1 MFAIPSI
8 QYTPG
13 GYTLAGYCTFD
24 PRSIV
29 PVGNVTVHGR
39 LPEVVSAI
47 AYDGTVMISALVETV
62 PPNARTLPVII
73 TLSPIVT
80 PDASSMIPAN
90 LVFAPSVVAPVGTQD
105 MFDACAPFSV
115 TTEFATVVS
124 APLIL
129 KI

>member
-39 LPEVVSAI
+39 LPELASAI
-47 AYDGTVMISALVETV
+47 AYDGTVMVSALVETV
-62 PPNARTLPVII
+62 PPNAKILPVRS
-73 TLSPIVT
+73 TLLLIVT

-90 LVFAPSVVAPVGTQD
+90 WVFAPSVVAPVGTHD
-105 MFDACAPFSV
+105 M
-115 TTEFATVVS
+115 
-124 APLIL
+124 L
-129 KI
+129 